1 MSTQPPRSGGCIEN
15 VQGSKAETELSVRVW
30 GLAAN
35 GRAFAQS
42 ASLKNLTPN
51 SALIGGLSQEIAMN
65 EVIGLQFKD
74 VKTRVQVVWVDNR
87 DPKNR
92 SAEVRPAPNQACPW
106 QSEIVQVDQSS
117 SHLNRREF
125 DRHLMTFPVEIKR
138 NGSHAPIR
146 LSANDVSGSGCYLQT
161 MSPSA
166 AGSQLNLTFW
176 IESEA
181 VNCEALVR
189 TCDVGFGMGI
199 EFVGLAAPVKQRLQA
214 WLDAHRRSTAAGK
227 R

>member
-1 MSTQPPRSGGCIEN
+1 MSTQPPRNGGCIEN
-15 VQGSKAETELSVRVW
+15 AQEPTSGTELSVRVW

-51 SALIGGLSQEIAMN
+51 SALIAGLLQEIAMN

-74 VKTRVQVVWVDNR
+74 IKTRVQIVWVDNR

-106 QSEIVQVDQSS
+106 QSELAEASNS
-117 SHLNRREF
+117 TSHTNRREF
-125 DRHLMTFPVEIKR
+125 DRHLMNFPVEIKR
-138 NGSHAPIR
+138 NGSHAPIH
-146 LSANDVSGSGCYLQT
+146 LSANDVSGSGCYLPT
-161 MSPSA
+161 MSPSP
-166 AGSQLNLTFW
+166 AGSRLDLNFW
-176 IESEA
+176 IDSEV
-181 VNCEALVR
+181 VNCVGLVR
-189 TCDVGFGMGI
+189 TCDAGFGMGV
-199 EFVGLAAPVKQRLQA
+199 EFVGLAAPVKQRLQT
-214 WLDAHRRSTAAGK
+214 WLDANRKPQAAK